1 MSPAV
6 HPPDS
11 DLETEHQ
18 LLEAAVAEA
27 RANKRTSVPHDQ
39 VRAEMLQEIKRL
51 KRRERVVFKTE
62 NLSKTEIQAL
72 TQGGMDARHDYLNA
86 ELDQDIGN
94 LLPR

>member
-27 RANKRTSVPHDQ
+27 RADKRPCVPHDQ
-39 VRAEMLQEIKRL
+39 VRAEMLQEIERL

-62 NLSKTEIQAL
+62 DLSEAEIQAI
-72 TQGGMDARHDYLNA
+72 TQGGMDARHDHLNA
-86 ELDQDIGN
+86 ELEPDIGN
-94 LLPR
+94 PLPR